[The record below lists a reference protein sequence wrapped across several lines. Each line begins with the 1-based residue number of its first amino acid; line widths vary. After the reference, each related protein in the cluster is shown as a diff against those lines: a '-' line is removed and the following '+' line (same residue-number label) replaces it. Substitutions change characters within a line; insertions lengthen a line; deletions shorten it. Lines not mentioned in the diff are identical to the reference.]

1 MSLSRRNSIF
11 DPFADFW
18 DLFDDAVFGSLVAS
32 PGDRDTAAFASARV
46 DWKETPEA
54 HVFKADLLG
63 VKKEEVKDEVEDG
76 NVLVISEQRNMEQE
90 DN

>member
-1 MSLSRRNSIF
+1 
-11 DPFADFW
+11 
-18 DLFDDAVFGSLVAS
+18 
-32 PGDRDTAAFASARV
+32 
-46 DWKETPEA
+46 
-54 HVFKADLLG
+54 VFKADLLG